1 MVCSQWW
8 RHKPLYFAIHH
19 GVSERWCHKQLRY
32 SVIHHGVSGRQR
44 HIFTMVFQEGDTLYS
59 PWCFRKVTLYIHLGV
74 SEKWP
79 CIFTIVFQEGDA
91 INRCGILYIHHGV
104 SGRWCHEPLWY
115 CIYSPWCFR
124 KVAPYIHVFS
134 MVFKEGDTMN
144 HLVFNV
150 FTMVFQ
156 EGGPAG
162 EGGSVA
168 GRVGNPAGPS
178 DLTGAQGRCCLV
190 VLAFCAA
197 GVSGVGWLVLWM
209 IGFIVVHC
217 RTLWA
222 TGFSAGMG
230 HVYRRRK

>member
-1 MVCSQWW
+1 MVNIWCVHNGDVINHCILLFTMVFQ
-8 RHKPLYFAIHH
+8 KGDAINSC
-19 GVSERWCHKQLRY
+19 GILL
-32 SVIHHGVSGRQR
+32 
-44 HIFTMVFQEGDTLYS
+44 FTMVFQEGN
-59 PWCFRKVTLYIHLGV
+59 
-74 SEKWP
+74 
-79 CIFTIVFQEGDA
+79 A
-91 INRCGILYIHHGV
+91 
-104 SGRWCHEPLWY
+104 
-115 CIYSPWCFR
+115 IYSPWCFR
-124 KVAPYIHVFS
+124 KVAPYIDVFT

-144 HLVFNV
+144 HLVFYV

-209 IGFIVVHC
+209 LGFIVVHC